1 VNRLFEG
8 LRAKDLRG
16 FVESTFTIDHY
27 TSKMGED
34 KNIAVLAFK
43 VNDKMPATD
52 LMEFIEKG
60 YTFVL
65 DADISAG
72 EERDGKYQVFV
83 ELERND
89 RLPKH
94 IKNILEGV
102 GKLCDIDDWRFRYHK
117 DLKSCEVTEDNI
129 MEYVPLSAETYS
141 SKILQVKTATVESF
155 FNQTPFE
162 SIQLDENDVITV
174 TKPFSGYVDMKLL
187 AMGNYTEVK
196 DSLPGGL
203 QLDEASQSQVTYLE
217 KYLGNYEIAKINN
230 KFLIRNGNQ
239 AVIVAKERW

>member
-1 VNRLFEG
+1 
-8 LRAKDLRG
+8 
-16 FVESTFTIDHY
+16 
-27 TSKMGED
+27 
-34 KNIAVLAFK
+34 
-43 VNDKMPATD
+43 
-52 LMEFIEKG
+52 ME
-60 YTFVL
+60 
-65 DADISAG
+65 
-72 EERDGKYQVFV
+72 
-83 ELERND
+83 
-89 RLPKH
+89 
-94 IKNILEGV
+94 
-102 GKLCDIDDWRFRYHK
+102 C
-117 DLKSCEVTEDNI
+117 
-129 MEYVPLSAETYS
+129 VPLSAETYS

>member
-1 VNRLFEG
+1 MNRLFEG

>member
-129 MEYVPLSAETYS
+129 MECVPLSAETYS